1 MATAE
6 KTKEEMHDIGAL
18 AHRYHVGI
26 EVLGG
31 VMAANEWKPGKQ
43 VTEKAFKKALY
54 EFQKAPI
61 SGGK

>member
-1 MATAE
+1 MAAAE
-6 KTKEEMHDIGAL
+6 KAKEEMHDIGAL

-31 VMAANEWKPGKQ
+31 IMTANGWKPGKK

-54 EFQKAPI
+54 EFRKAPI